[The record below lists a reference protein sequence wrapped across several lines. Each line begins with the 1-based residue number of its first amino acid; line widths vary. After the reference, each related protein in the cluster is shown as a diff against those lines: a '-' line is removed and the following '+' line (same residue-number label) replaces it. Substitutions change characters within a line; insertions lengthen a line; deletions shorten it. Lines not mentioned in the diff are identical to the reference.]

1 MFGNKKDK
9 NMARENG
16 DVRPNSIASGT
27 TIVGDIKTNGSL
39 RLDGELIGTIESAE
53 KVVIGKTGKVKGKIY
68 CKNIDIS
75 GEMEGELKVE
85 GLSAFSKTSRITGDV
100 KTGQL
105 AIEAGALFTG
115 TCDMQSNKE
124 LKTPNA

>member
-1 MFGNKKDK
+1 
-9 NMARENG
+9 MARENG